1 MSRIE
6 KLTFSNEHG
15 QQLSARLDMPDG
27 EPRAYALLAHCFT
40 CNKSL
45 KAAGHIAKGLVDQ
58 DIAVFRFDFTGLGES
73 EGDFSNTNFT
83 SNVQDILSATNFMAQ
98 QGYAPHI
105 LLGHSLGG
113 TAVLKAANVI
123 TSVKAVVTIAS
134 PASPAHVA
142 EQFSDFKVI
151 ISQQG
156 EALVELA
163 GRDFTIKQQFIDD
176 LEQASVLD
184 DVAKLKQ
191 ALLVM
196 HAPLDE
202 TVGIEN
208 AAIIFQTAHHPK
220 SYISLD
226 QADHLLSQV
235 SDARYVGQLI
245 ATWAER
251 YLNERSA
258 D

>member
-1 MSRIE
+1 MPRIE
-6 KLTFSNEHG
+6 KLVFSNEHG
-15 QQLSARLDMPDG
+15 QQLSARLDMPDS

-45 KAAGHIAKGLVDQ
+45 KAAGHIAKGLVGQ
-58 DIAVFRFDFTGLGES
+58 GIAVFRFDFTGLGES

-83 SNVQDILSATNFMAQ
+83 SNVQDILSAANFMEQ
-98 QGYAPHI
+98 QSYAPHI
-105 LLGHSLGG
+105 LVGHSLGG
-113 TAVLKAANVI
+113 TATLKAADFI

-142 EQFSDFKVI
+142 EQFSDSKAI
-151 ISQQG
+151 IAKQG
-156 EALVELA
+156 EARVTLA

-176 LEQASVLD
+176 LEHASVLND
-184 DVAKLKQ
+184 IKKLKK

-196 HAPLDE
+196 HAPLDG

-208 AAIIFQTAHHPK
+208 ATTIFQLAHHPK

-226 QADHLLSQV
+226 QSNHLLSKP
-235 SDARYVGQLI
+235 SDAHYVGQLI
-245 ATWAER
+245 AAWVER
-251 YLNERSA
+251 YLN

>member
-1 MSRIE
+1 MSSIE
-6 KLTFSNEHG
+6 KLAFSNKHG
-15 QQLSARLDMPDG
+15 QQLSARLDLPDSK
-27 EPRAYALLAHCFT
+27 PRAYALLVHCFT

-45 KAAGHIAKGLVDQ
+45 KAAGHIAKGLLDQ
-58 DIAVFRFDFTGLGES
+58 NIAVFRFDFTGLGDS

-83 SNVQDILSATNFMAQ
+83 SNVQDILSAANFMEQ

-105 LLGHSLGG
+105 LVGHSLGG

-142 EQFSDFKVI
+142 EQFSDSKVI
-151 ISQQG
+151 IAKQG
-156 EALVELA
+156 EARVTLA

-176 LEQASVLD
+176 LEQASVLGE
-184 DVAKLKQ
+184 VAKLKK

-208 AAIIFQTAHHPK
+208 AAIIFQSAHHPK

-245 ATWAER
+245 ATWAEG
-251 YLNERSA
+251 YLN
-258 D
+258 

>member
-1 MSRIE
+1 MPRIE
-6 KLTFSNEHG
+6 KLVFSNEHG
-15 QQLSARLDMPDG
+15 QTLSARLDMPDG
-27 EPRAYALLAHCFT
+27 EVRAYALLAHCFT

-45 KAAGHIAKGLVDQ
+45 KAAGHIAKGLLDQ
-58 DIAVFRFDFTGLGES
+58 GIVVFRFDFTGLGES
-73 EGDFSNTNFT
+73 QGDFSETNFT
-83 SNVQDILSATNFMAQ
+83 TNVQDILSAANFMAQ
-98 QGYAPHI
+98 QGYVVNI
-105 LLGHSLGG
+105 LVGHSLGG
-113 TAVLKAANVI
+113 TAVLKAAGLI
-123 TSVKAVVTIAS
+123 ESVQAVVTIAS
-134 PASPAHVA
+134 PASPSHVA
-142 EQFSDFKVI
+142 EQFSDAKKKI
-151 ISQQG
+151 AAHG
-156 EALVELA
+156 EASVVLA
-163 GRDFTIKQQFIDD
+163 GRNFTIKQQFIDD
-176 LEQASVLD
+176 LEASSVMA
-184 DVAKLKQ
+184 DVRQLKK

-251 YLNERSA
+251 YLN
-258 D
+258 

>member
-1 MSRIE
+1 MSRVE
-6 KLTFSNEHG
+6 KLVFNNEHG

-27 EPRAYALLAHCFT
+27 EPWAYALLAHCFS

-45 KAAGHIAKGLVDQ
+45 KATGHIAKGLVGQ

-83 SNVQDILSATNFMAQ
+83 SNVQDILSAANFMEQ

-105 LLGHSLGG
+105 LVGHSLGG
-113 TAVLKAANVI
+113 TAALKAADFM
-123 TSVKAVVTIAS
+123 TSVKAVVTIGS

-142 EQFSDFKVI
+142 EQFSDSKAI
-151 ISQQG
+151 IAQQG
-156 EALVELA
+156 EALVELG
-163 GRDFTIKQQFIDD
+163 GRNFTIKQQFIDD

-184 DVAKLKQ
+184 DIGALKK

-208 AAIIFQTAHHPK
+208 ATTIFQLAHHPK

-226 QADHLLSQV
+226 KSDHLLSKP
-235 SDARYVGQLI
+235 SDAYYVGQLI
-245 ATWAER
+245 SAWVEC
-251 YLNERSA
+251 YLNHVG
-258 D
+258 

>member
-6 KLTFSNEHG
+6 KLVFSNEHE

-45 KAAGHIAKGLVDQ
+45 KAAGHIAKGLVGQ
-58 DIAVFRFDFTGLGES
+58 GIAVFRFDFTGLGES
-73 EGDFSNTNFT
+73 EGNFSNTNFT
-83 SNVQDILSATNFMAQ
+83 SNVQDILSAANFMME

-113 TAVLKAANVI
+113 TATLKAADFI

-142 EQFSDFKVI
+142 EQFSDSKAMI
-151 ISQQG
+151 AKQG
-156 EALVELA
+156 EAIVTLA

-176 LEQASVLD
+176 LEHASVLND
-184 DVAKLKQ
+184 IKKLKK

-208 AAIIFQTAHHPK
+208 ATTIFQLAHHPK

-226 QADHLLSQV
+226 QSNHLLSKP
-235 SDARYVGQLI
+235 SDAHYVGQLI
-245 ATWAER
+245 AAWVER
-251 YLNERSA
+251 YLN